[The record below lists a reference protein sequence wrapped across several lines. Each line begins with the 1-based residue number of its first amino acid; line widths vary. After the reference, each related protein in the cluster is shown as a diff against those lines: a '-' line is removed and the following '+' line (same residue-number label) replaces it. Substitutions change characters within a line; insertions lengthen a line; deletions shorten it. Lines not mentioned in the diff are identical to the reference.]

1 MNQSVKP
8 KIIRGKKET
17 DMTSGSIFSH
27 LVNFSIPLLIGNLF
41 QQLYNMVD
49 TWVVGRFVSDSAY
62 AAVGTLGSATN
73 LIIGLFVG
81 LSSGV
86 TVLIS
91 QFYGAGR
98 LDRVKDTVHTAMALT
113 LILGIVMTAVGLF
126 INPAL
131 LNIYK
136 MPASVIPDAK
146 MYLTIWFSGVIG
158 LMIYNM
164 GAGILRAIGDSR
176 RPFYFLIISA
186 VVNIILDLVF
196 VLAFDMGVAGV
207 AIATVVSQFASAI
220 LVIIVLLRSEN
231 CVKLSPKNIGF
242 DYPILKRAL
251 IIGLPAALQL
261 SVTSFSNVFVQS
273 YINQFGETCM
283 GGWTAYSKIDQLVFL
298 PMQSV
303 SLAVT
308 TFVGQNIGKG
318 QMKRAKRGIGV
329 AISIG
334 VVITAIISIPI
345 IVFAPAFVK
354 FFNVNP
360 EVIEYGTLFLRYL
373 TPFYI
378 FCVFNQ
384 VLAGALR
391 GAGNTLAPMV
401 FMLSS
406 FVLFRQ
412 IYLYVVSNYVSNTI
426 LPISMAYPAGWIV
439 ASVIT
444 VAYYFIVGFKPK
456 AKKNHISSL

>member
-126 INPAL
+126 IIPAL